1 MNNRWISCFA
11 SPAANFIT
19 LDPIEQHVQSLEV
32 TEALKD
38 KRLIRERADEDLVR
52 LIKEMDQVAEDT
64 STPVISIQSEIE
76 EDRVP
81 EDIFA
86 RIRSASVEPL
96 MTESWEVSR

>member
-1 MNNRWISCFA
+1 MR
-11 SPAANFIT
+11 
-19 LDPIEQHVQSLEV
+19 
-32 TEALKD
+32 D

-64 STPVISIQSEIE
+64 STPVINIQSEIE